1 VQGHHSPEVSSFV
14 SLDRPVWY
22 GMVVFNVPLDTL

>member
-1 VQGHHSPEVSSFV
+1 MTEKYNILVIGM
-14 SLDRPVWY
+14 VWY